1 MFTIQVTKKEVSEDY
16 PEVVE
21 NWINFLE
28 KSGKEINEDK
38 LEFYYSYGVFIPK
51 VTDKQKFY
59 EKVFENCSNMIYD
72 ERLVY
77 ELSKVR
83 VNMGMKMGQFI
94 ISDRMNK
101 EYVPSMIRE
110 IVNEVTKVKMLVES
124 EYHENQEVKD
134 SIPELDSNIVSFDII
149 KDVVSGDYSD
159 VQNFDIDSILDKIS
173 QKGMNSLSDEEKE
186 FLNKK
191 SKDI

>member
-1 MFTIQVTKKEVSEDY
+1 MFTIQVTKEEVSKDY
-16 PEVVE
+16 PQVVE
-21 NWINFLE
+21 NWMNFLE

-38 LEFYYSYGVFIPK
+38 LEFYYSYGFFIPK
-51 VTDKQKFY
+51 VEDKQKFY
-59 EKVFENCSNMIYD
+59 EEVFENCSNMIYD

-94 ISDRMNK
+94 ISDRMSK
-101 EYVPSMIRE
+101 EYVPSIIAE

-134 SIPELDSNIVSFDII
+134 SIPELDSDIVSFDII

-173 QKGMNSLSDEEKE
+173 QKGMDSLSEEEKD

>member
-38 LEFYYSYGVFIPK
+38 LEFYYSYGFFIPK
-51 VTDKQKFY
+51 LADKQKFY
-59 EKVFENCSNMIYD
+59 EKFFENCSNMIYD

-83 VNMGMKMGQFI
+83 VNIGMKMGQFI

-101 EYVPSMIRE
+101 EYVPSIIRE

>member
-1 MFTIQVTKKEVSEDY
+1 M
-16 PEVVE
+16 
-21 NWINFLE
+21 L
-28 KSGKEINEDK
+28 
-38 LEFYYSYGVFIPK
+38 
-51 VTDKQKFY
+51 
-59 EKVFENCSNMIYD
+59 YD

-83 VNMGMKMGQFI
+83 VNVGMKMGQFF

-101 EYVPSMIRE
+101 EFVPSLIRE
-110 IVNEVTKVKMLVES
+110 IVNEITKVKMLVES

-134 SIPELDSNIVSFDII
+134 SIPELDSDIVSFDII

-173 QKGMNSLSDEEKE
+173 QKGMDSLSEEEKE

>member
-1 MFTIQVTKKEVSEDY
+1 MFTIQVSKEEALKDY
-16 PEVVE
+16 PQVVE
-21 NWINFLE
+21 NWMNFLE

-38 LEFYYSYGVFIPK
+38 LEFYYSYGFFIPK
-51 VTDKQKFY
+51 VADKQKFY
-59 EKVFENCSNMIYD
+59 EEVFENCSNMLYD

-94 ISDRMNK
+94 ISDRMSK
-101 EYVPSMIRE
+101 EYVPSIIAE

-124 EYHENQEVKD
+124 EYHENQEVKN
-134 SIPELDSNIVSFDII
+134 SIPELDSQIVSFDII

-173 QKGMNSLSDEEKE
+173 QKGMDSLSEDEKE

>member
-1 MFTIQVTKKEVSEDY
+1 MFTIQVTKEEASKDY
-16 PEVVE
+16 PQVVE
-21 NWINFLE
+21 NWMNFLE

-38 LEFYYSYGVFIPK
+38 LEFYYSYGFFIPK
-51 VTDKQKFY
+51 VEDKQKFY
-59 EKVFENCSNMIYD
+59 EEVFENCSNMLYD

-94 ISDRMNK
+94 ISDRMSK
-101 EYVPSMIRE
+101 EYVPSIIAE

-134 SIPELDSNIVSFDII
+134 SIPELDSDVSFDII

-173 QKGMNSLSDEEKE
+173 QKGMDSLSEEEKE

>member
-1 MFTIQVTKKEVSEDY
+1 MFTIQVTKEEVSKDY
-16 PEVVE
+16 PQVVE
-21 NWINFLE
+21 NWMNFLE

-38 LEFYYSYGVFIPK
+38 LEFYYSYGFFIPK
-51 VTDKQKFY
+51 VDDKQKFY
-59 EKVFENCSNMIYD
+59 EEVFENCSNMLYH

-94 ISDRMNK
+94 ISDRMSK
-101 EYVPSMIRE
+101 EYVPSIITE

-134 SIPELDSNIVSFDII
+134 SIPELDSDIVSFDII

-173 QKGMNSLSDEEKE
+173 QKGMDSLSEEEKE